1 MPKVEYT
8 PAKGLF
14 QSSGSGIEL
23 TQGLAAL
30 TQTLSI
36 KVLSEEI
43 TFSSAAALFDTTA
56 TLPAGAIVLGGS
68 VKVTAAETND
78 IDIDSV
84 GIAGTV
90 AKFGSF
96 TIDAQTASS
105 SAAAVPQA
113 LIPAAAAAAV
123 RLTLSANAA
132 GDSAGKAVIT
142 LYYMDVA

>member
-30 TQTLSI
+30 QQTLSI

-43 TFSSAAALFDTTA
+43 TFTASTDQDTSAQ
-56 TLPAGAIVLGGS
+56 LPAGAIVLGGS
-68 VKVTAAETND
+68 VKVTQAETNN

-84 GIAGTV
+84 GVAGT
-90 AKFGSF
+90 ATKFGTF
-96 TIDAQTASS
+96 TIDCQTAGSE
-105 SAAAVPQA
+105 AAAIPTA
-113 LIPAAAAAAV
+113 LIPATAAAAV
-123 RLTLSANAA
+123 RLTLSGAAA
-132 GDSAGKAVIT
+132 GDDTGKAVVT